1 MKLKTVED
9 YRNEFKGAL
18 AKEGATNEETVN
30 ALEDYVMAISEKASE
45 QVRNEY
51 NELKNVTDNNILVS
65 RGIYPL
71 TADEKRYYN
80 EIKKTGKIPA
90 DELLPETVVERVF
103 TDLQKE
109 RPLLNKIRF
118 IMGAG
123 KEKIITSKRLGV
135 AVWGELHRDL
145 EGQLDATFNVTETT
159 LNSLT
164 AYFIISNDTLDL
176 GPEWIDRFIRLCL
189 IEAIAEAWEEAIVLG
204 TGKNQPIGLMKDLDG
219 AVVSGE
225 YPDKEASGTL
235 TFADGATLVKE
246 LGGVLKDLS
255 SYEVKYKDAQGEE
268 KIETRHRKVTGKVNL
283 LVNPVNYYDITTK
296 VTTQNANGVF
306 VTNLPYV
313 PQESIIESE
322 FVPEGKLIAFLDDA
336 YDAQYSHSNRINEYK
351 GTFAMRR
358 ATLYTIDTFG
368 AGSPVD
374 NGVAKVYDVK
384 IADAVGV

>member
-9 YRNEFKGAL
+9 FRNEFKGAL
-18 AKEGATNEETVN
+18 AKEGATNEETVK

-118 IMGAG
+118 IMSAG

-135 AVWGELHRDL
+135 AVWGGLHRDL

-189 IEAIAEAWEEAIVLG
+189 IEAIAEAWEETIVLG
-204 TGKNQPIGLMKDLDG
+204 TGKNQPIGLIKDLDG
-219 AVVSGE
+219 AVVGGE
-225 YPDKEASGTL
+225 YPDKKASGTL

-268 KIETRHRKVTGKVNL
+268 KTETHRRKVTGKVNL

-313 PQESIIESE
+313 PQDNIIESE
-322 FVPEGKLIAFLDDA
+322 FVPEGKLIAFLGDA
-336 YDAQYSHSNRINEYK
+336 YDAQYSHSNRIYEYK
-351 GTFAMRR
+351 ETFAMRR
-358 ATLYTIDTFG
+358 ATLYAIDTFG
-368 AGSPVD
+368 DGSPVD